1 VVEKDG
7 QQSLMPKADATAGE
21 TGSRA
26 VALLYLGP
34 ATGVVL
40 ITLLAPL
47 CLLARY
53 SVNRYDPM
61 ELMIAAVTPA
71 NYVRFFTD
79 SYYLDVMSTTLFIA
93 VVSTALCLALGLPIA
108 WRLARME
115 SRWKSLAVLLVVL
128 PLFVGSTVRTVG
140 WLILFSKRGL
150 LDQGAAWLVPGGH
163 IDMMYTR
170 NAVLIGIVSFNL
182 PYMVLTLQ
190 SVLEGIDIRLV
201 EAARGLG
208 ADPMRS
214 FWRIVWPL
222 ALPGVATA
230 SILVFILSMNS
241 YATPVLLGGP
251 RFHMMAP
258 ELYAAFATDNNWP
271 FASAMAFILMAVT
284 LLLTGAANALIPRR
298 FRVA

>member
-1 VVEKDG
+1 VEEDRAKPGLMARPRDQDG
-7 QQSLMPKADATAGE
+7 GGATRGA
-21 TGSRA
+21 A
-26 VALLYLGP
+26 ALYLGP
-34 ATGVVL
+34 ATCVVL
-40 ITLLAPL
+40 ITLIVPL

-53 SVNRYDPM
+53 SVNRYDPT
-61 ELMIAAVTPA
+61 ELMIEAVTPA

-79 SYYLDVMSTTLFIA
+79 SYYLGVMGTTLVVA
-93 VVSTALCLALGLPIA
+93 VVSTALCLLLGLPIA
-108 WRLARME
+108 YRLARMT
-115 SRWKSLAVLLVVL
+115 SRWKSACVLAVVL

-150 LDQGAAWLVPGGH
+150 LDQTAAWLVAGGH

-170 NAVLIGIVSFNL
+170 NAVMIGVVSFNL
-182 PYMVLTLQ
+182 PYMILTLQ
-190 SVLEGIDIRLV
+190 SVLEGIDIRLE

-208 ADPMRS
+208 ADPARS

-230 SILVFILSMNS
+230 VILVFILSMNA

-271 FASAMAFILMAVT
+271 FASAMAFILMAAT
-284 LLLTGAANALIPRR
+284 LVLTGAANLLIPRR
-298 FRVA
+298 FRVP

>member
-1 VVEKDG
+1 
-7 QQSLMPKADATAGE
+7 MPKADATAGE

>member
-1 VVEKDG
+1 
-7 QQSLMPKADATAGE
+7 MPKGDATTAEG
-21 TGSRA
+21 GSRG

-34 ATGVVL
+34 ATGVVA

-47 CLLARY
+47 CLLLRY

-61 ELMIAAVTPA
+61 ELMIEAATPA

-93 VVSTALCLALGLPIA
+93 VVSTALCLLLGLPIA

-150 LDQGAAWLVPGGH
+150 LDQAAAWMVPGGH

-208 ADPMRS
+208 ADPVRG

-230 SILVFILSMNS
+230 SILVFILSMNA